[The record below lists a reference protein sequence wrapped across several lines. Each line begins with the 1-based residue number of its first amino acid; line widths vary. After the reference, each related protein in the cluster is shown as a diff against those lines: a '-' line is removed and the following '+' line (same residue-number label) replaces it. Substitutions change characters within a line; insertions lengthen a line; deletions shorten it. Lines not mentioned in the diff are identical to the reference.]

1 MHFHI
6 VLILVFRAI
15 PEHVASE
22 KVTGKYNWNAVVSVN
37 NAYNR
42 VVWFWETC
50 SVCLLSGENC
60 PSVISEIKFVFFRW

>member
-6 VLILVFRAI
+6 VLVLVFRAI
-15 PEHVASE
+15 PEQVASE

-42 VVWFWETC
+42 VVWFGKRV
-50 SVCLLSGENC
+50 VCVYSL
-60 PSVISEIKFVFFRW
+60 VKTAQV